1 MTIFRSEK
9 QKKEIPLLL
18 YPPLIEAIF
27 ELHWELQTD
36 KQTGRMRDPS
46 YPMMYGGLYERLKK
60 DFPHIEDLPSVQ
72 VHPEA
77 SPYVVRHRIRKEKM
91 GYPLMQIGPG
101 VATVNVAQGYSWSV
115 FNEHILRLIES
126 IYDLYPT
133 TAHPLNFTKCEL
145 RFLNG
150 IRLDSKDENALDF
163 LADKLHI
170 KVEMDSDL
178 FLTSQVIEQPN
189 ALNITVGYPLRRP
202 HGNLGISAHLGQ
214 MDGKPAYL
222 FQNQVIS
229 MGEWVPSD
237 SHGFESWVADAHEAA
252 VQSFISFCKGSLMDK
267 FCGG

>member
-1 MTIFRSEK
+1 
-9 QKKEIPLLL
+9 
-18 YPPLIEAIF
+18 
-27 ELHWELQTD
+27 
-36 KQTGRMRDPS
+36 
-46 YPMMYGGLYERLKK
+46 
-60 DFPHIEDLPSVQ
+60 
-72 VHPEA
+72 
-77 SPYVVRHRIRKEKM
+77 M